1 MYLMN
6 MPNLREAYVDVVSSD
21 ILQYDGFDD
30 GYVFNQL
37 KHLNLCVCKEE
48 SSNLL
53 GQLLKDS
60 PNLRILDISVVK
72 DHGTDERNG
81 MVSWNQPN
89 FVPECLLSSLQTL
102 LWSRYFGRQ
111 QDRDIAVYILKNAC
125 HLKTAT
131 ILADTDE
138 HDVPNLQMIKE
149 LALSLR
155 TSVICQL
162 VFVEYLN

>member
-1 MYLMN
+1 
-6 MPNLREAYVDVVSSD
+6 
-21 ILQYDGFDD
+21 
-30 GYVFNQL
+30 
-37 KHLNLCVCKEE
+37 
-48 SSNLL
+48 
-53 GQLLKDS
+53 
-60 PNLRILDISVVK
+60 
-72 DHGTDERNG
+72 

>member
-21 ILQYDGFDD
+21 ILQYDGYCD
-30 GYVFNQL
+30 GFL
-37 KHLNLCVCKEE
+37 CKEE
-48 SSNLL
+48 SSNFL
-53 GQLLKDS
+53 GLLLKDS

-81 MVSWNQPN
+81 M
-89 FVPECLLSSLQTL
+89 SLQTL
-102 LWSRYFGRQ
+102 KWSRYFGRQ
-111 QDRDIAVYILKNAC
+111 QDRDIAVYILKNAR

-149 LALSLR
+149 LALSPR
-155 TSVICQL
+155 ASVICQL
-162 VFVEYLN
+162 VYIC

>member
-1 MYLMN
+1 

-21 ILQYDGFDD
+21 ILQYVRGM
-30 GYVFNQL
+30 GIVM
-37 KHLNLCVCKEE
+37 
-48 SSNLL
+48 
-53 GQLLKDS
+53 
-60 PNLRILDISVVK
+60 

-81 MVSWNQPN
+81 MVSWNQSN

-102 LWSRYFGRQ
+102 KWSRYFGRQ
-111 QDRDIAVYILKNAC
+111 QDRDIAVYILKNAR

-149 LALSLR
+149 LALSPR
-155 TSVICQL
+155 ASVICQL
-162 VFVEYLN
+162 VYIC